1 MPQETRAFL
10 KVLIASPSDTS
21 EERAI
26 AVQVIHQLNNL
37 HGSEE
42 GFLLHPWLWE
52 EDSYSALGIDA
63 QDVINRQ
70 LGEYDIFLGIMN
82 TRFGSPTHR
91 ADSGTEEEFDRALDK
106 YWNRPDKVRILF
118 YFRNSKVNFL
128 DLDPVQALRVHE
140 FRAAIRTQGLLA
152 KDYIST
158 EQFRGYVY
166 KDLLQNVRELARPRQ
181 GQVPGPR
188 PPSTPSLV
196 RDQGDW
202 HAVTKKTS
210 PQWANHRV
218 VLIDTFG
225 SAAPIRLTGMFQSA
239 SPFFRFGFKLTALRG
254 RIFGDGTIQSN
265 DNNILIHIGRNLT
278 SSDVFLTRYRNG
290 VRLGLNEAILDYQ
303 DCRELPV
310 ELAIDNQYSVSLTV
324 ENTRVYETFVDR
336 EIKARVVLLAWGDE
350 HEYEID
356 FKHMTLL
363 VG

>member
-10 KVLIASPSDTS
+10 KVLVASPSDTA
-21 EERAI
+21 EERGI
-26 AVQVIHQLNNL
+26 VVQVIHQLNSL

-42 GFLLHPWLWE
+42 GFLLNPQLWE

-91 ADSGTEEEFDRALDK
+91 ANSGTEEEFDRALDK

-118 YFRNSKVNFL
+118 YFRNSTVNFL

-140 FRAAIRTQGLLA
+140 FRAAIRIQGLLA
-152 KDYIST
+152 KDYTSN

-166 KDLLQNVRELARPRQ
+166 KDLLQNVRDLVKPRQ
-181 GQVPGPR
+181 GQVPGSR
-188 PPSTPSLV
+188 PPSTSTLV
-196 RDQGDW
+196 RDEGDW

-210 PQWANHRV
+210 PQWASHRV
-218 VLIDTFG
+218 IFVDTFG
-225 SAAPIRLTGMFQSA
+225 PPTPIRLTGMFQST

-254 RIFGDGTIQSN
+254 RIFGDGNIQSN
-265 DNNILIHIGRNLT
+265 DNNILVHIGRNLT

-290 VRLGLNEAILDYQ
+290 VRLGLNEAILSYQ
-303 DCRELPV
+303 DCRELPI

-324 ENTRVYETFVDR
+324 EHKLVYETFVDR
-336 EIKARVVLLAWGDE
+336 EIKAQVVLLAWGDD

-356 FKHMTLL
+356 FKHVKLQ

>member
-10 KVLIASPSDTS
+10 KVLIASPSDTA

-26 AVQVIHQLNNL
+26 VVQVIHQLNSL

-42 GFLLHPWLWE
+42 GFLLNPLLWE

-91 ADSGTEEEFDRALDK
+91 ADSGTEEELDRALDK

-140 FRAAIRTQGLLA
+140 FRAAIRAQGLLA
-152 KDYIST
+152 KDYISS

-166 KDLLQNVRELARPRQ
+166 KDLLQNVRELVLPRQ

-188 PPSTPSLV
+188 PPSTPGLV
-196 RDQGDW
+196 RNEGDW

-210 PQWANHRV
+210 PQSASHRV

-225 SAAPIRLTGMFQSA
+225 PALPTRLTGMLQST
-239 SPFFRFGFKLTALRG
+239 SPYFRFGFKLTALRG
-254 RIFGDGTIQSN
+254 RIFGDGNIQSN
-265 DNNILIHIGRNLT
+265 DNNIFIHIGRDPT

-290 VRLGLNEAILDYQ
+290 VRLGLNEVILDYQ
-303 DCRELPV
+303 DCRELPI
-310 ELAIDNQYSVSLTV
+310 ELAIDNEYSVSLTI
-324 ENTRVYETFVDR
+324 ENKLVYETFADR
-336 EIKARVVLLAWGDE
+336 EIKARVVLLAWGDD

-356 FKHMTLL
+356 FKHIKVQ